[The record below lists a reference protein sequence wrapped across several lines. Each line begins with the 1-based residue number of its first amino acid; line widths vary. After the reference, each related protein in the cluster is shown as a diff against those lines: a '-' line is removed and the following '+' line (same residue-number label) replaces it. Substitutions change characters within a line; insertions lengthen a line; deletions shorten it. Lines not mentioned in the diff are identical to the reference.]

1 MNAEFYKDEEIKS
14 ELQTPTESI
23 SIYQHS
29 YSPLA
34 REQET
39 ISQSEFSLN
48 FDSIWAIFYDSQT
61 FWSQDHFHS

>member
-1 MNAEFYKDEEIKS
+1 MLTLGSLPRSENMNGEFYKDEEIWS
-14 ELQTPTESI
+14 ELQTPRESI

-29 YSPLA
+29 YSSLV

-48 FDSIWAIFYDSQT
+48 FDSI
-61 FWSQDHFHS
+61 

>member
-1 MNAEFYKDEEIKS
+1 MLTLGSLPSLPENMNGEFYKDEEIRS
-14 ELQTPTESI
+14 ELQTPRESI

-29 YSPLA
+29 YSPLV

-48 FDSIWAIFYDSQT
+48 FDSI
-61 FWSQDHFHS
+61 